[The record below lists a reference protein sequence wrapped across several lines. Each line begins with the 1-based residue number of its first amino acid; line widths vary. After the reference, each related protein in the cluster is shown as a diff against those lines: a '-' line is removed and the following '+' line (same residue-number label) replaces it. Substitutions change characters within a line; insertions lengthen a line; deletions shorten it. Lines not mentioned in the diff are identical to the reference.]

1 MGAFT
6 LTNGALLG
14 GLALLVAPV
23 IAHLLQRRAR
33 KPIVFPSIA
42 FLQATAAQHSR
53 LHKLRRLFLMLL
65 RLLAL
70 ACIVLAFTRP
80 VWWSIGAKAAERK
93 AATATVFVMDQS
105 LSTAQRSRGG
115 VVFDQLRAE
124 VLRRLNELE
133 TGVDVAGLVW
143 ASDHSTAVFPR
154 LTANLPALETEIAS
168 ARPGEGRA
176 DFPAAVSLAARLF
189 ESHTGPKR
197 LVLLTDRQASN
208 WKSPEADTADL
219 RSPAGVE
226 VIIPEMSVAT
236 EPNVS
241 LSSPAMQPDRPRPD
255 AEVELTAAVRNS
267 SDTTQVVTVQ
277 AEWVASSSS
286 RPVASQSVS
295 VPARQSTAAMLQGT
309 APDGSPG
316 ARWQIKETDALEG
329 DNSLWLTAE
338 VGRGIPIAIASDD
351 SPDAPGTAAFYLMRA
366 LAPFDEQ
373 SESRSSFAPRHVA
386 ANRLTAAD
394 LADVRVLFL
403 AYAGV
408 IKQEA
413 AATIV
418 QYVERGGALVILAG
432 DGPADRNVE
441 ALKQMSKGAIVPWS
455 LIARVDAPRRS
466 PIVID
471 RGQWNSRWLRE
482 FDEPSQLALREIAFR
497 RVWQTGTPAPD
508 AETLLS
514 FANGSPAAGL
524 RHFGKGQC
532 LLLNFSPESTT
543 GDLGKTG
550 TFVALLQMLTSQLA
564 NDDSGPSTFLVGD
577 RLTFDVPK
585 GMTGPMSVL
594 SPDGSSSPASLTA
607 GTRELVGQ
615 RATRSGIHRLTSEG
629 QEIFAVAVNVDPRE
643 SDLAPLTVEEIQ
655 RLVTSTGS
663 APAPG
668 TSPSLAAETR
678 LEAGK
683 PLWGGFLLA
692 GLFAIA
698 TELFL
703 LGLWRR

>member
-14 GLALLVAPV
+14 GLALLAAPV

-80 VWWSIGAKAAERK
+80 VWWSIGAKAGERK
-93 AATATVFVMDQS
+93 AASATVFVIDQS
-105 LSTAQRSRGG
+105 LSTGQRSHGG
-115 VVFDQLRAE
+115 IVFDQFRAE

-176 DFPAAVSLAARLF
+176 DFAAAMSLAARLF
-189 ESHTGPKR
+189 ESHAGPKR

-208 WKSPEADTADL
+208 WKSPDADIADL
-219 RSPAGVE
+219 RTSAGVE
-226 VIIPEMSVAT
+226 VVIPEIGVAT
-236 EPNVS
+236 ESNVS
-241 LSSPAMQPDRPRPD
+241 LSSPNMQPARPRPD
-255 AEVELTAAVRNS
+255 AEVELTAAVRNHS
-267 SDTTQVVTVQ
+267 ESTRVVAVL
-277 AEWVASSSS
+277 AEWIGSASK
-286 RPVASQSVS
+286 PIASQSVS
-295 VPARQSTAAMLQGT
+295 VSAGQSSAVTLQGT
-309 APDGSPG
+309 APGGGP
-316 ARWQIKETDALEG
+316 AVRWQIKDVDALEG

-338 VGRGIPIAIASDD
+338 VGRGIPMVIASDD
-351 SPDAPGTAAFYLMRA
+351 SPDDPGTAAFYLMRA
-366 LAPFDEQ
+366 LAPFDEH
-373 SESRSSFAPRHVA
+373 SESQSSFAPRHVA
-386 ANRLTAAD
+386 ASRLTAAD
-394 LADVRVLFL
+394 LTDIRVLFL
-403 AYAGV
+403 GYAGV
-408 IKQEA
+408 LKQEA
-413 AATIV
+413 ATALV
-418 QYVERGGALVILAG
+418 QFVERGGALVILAG

-441 ALKQMSKGAIVPWS
+441 ALNLASKGAMLPWS
-455 LIARVDAPRRS
+455 LLARADAPRRS
-466 PIVID
+466 PIVVD
-471 RGQWNSRWLRE
+471 RGRWNSRWLRE

-497 RVWQTGTPAPD
+497 RVWQAGTPATD

-514 FANGSPAAGL
+514 FAKGDPAAGL

-543 GDLGKTG
+543 SDLGKTG
-550 TFVALLQMLTSQLA
+550 TFVALIQMLTSQLA
-564 NDDSGPSTFLVGD
+564 HDESKPSTFIVGN

-585 GMTGPMSVL
+585 GTTGSLQVL
-594 SPDGSSSPASLTA
+594 GPDGGSSPAGLTA

-615 RATRSGIHRLTSEG
+615 RATRSGIHRLMSEG
-629 QEIFAVAVNVDPRE
+629 QEIAAVAVNVDPRE
-643 SDLAPLTVEEIQ
+643 SNLTPLTVDELQ
-655 RLVTSTGS
+655 RLVSSAGT

-668 TSPSLAAETR
+668 TSTTFAAETH
-678 LEAGK
+678 LDAGK
-683 PLWGGFLLA
+683 PLWGGFLLT